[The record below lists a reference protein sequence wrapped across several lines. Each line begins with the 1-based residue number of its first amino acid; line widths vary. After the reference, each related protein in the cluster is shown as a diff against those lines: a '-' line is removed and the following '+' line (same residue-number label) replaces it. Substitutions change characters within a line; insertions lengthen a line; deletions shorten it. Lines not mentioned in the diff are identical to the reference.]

1 MQDTPGRGETQRRP
15 TSTSRYNRGAVIYD
29 TAVFL
34 CAIAAGA
41 VAAISGF
48 GIGSLLTPL
57 LAIQAGT
64 KTAVAAVSIPHLIG
78 TGIRFWRLRRSL
90 DRGVL
95 WRFGLTSA
103 AGGLAGAMLNAR
115 APSGRLTVVLG
126 SLLVF
131 AGAAQISGQSQRWR
145 FHGSVA
151 WLAGAVSGLFGGLVG
166 NQGGIRSAALL
177 GFDLPKERFVAT
189 ATAIALFVD
198 AARMPVY
205 MAAQHAEVAAIW
217 PLVLFATVG
226 VVCGTLAGEPVLARV
241 PEQRF
246 KQVVGVIVLMLG
258 IAILLRRSA

>member
-1 MQDTPGRGETQRRP
+1 MYE
-15 TSTSRYNRGAVIYD
+15 SAI
-29 TAVFL
+29 FF

-41 VAAISGF
+41 VAAVSGF

-57 LAIQAGT
+57 IALQAGT
-64 KTAVAAVSIPHLIG
+64 KTAVAAVSVPHLIG
-78 TGIRFWRLRRSL
+78 TGLRFWGLRGNL
-90 DRGVL
+90 DRRVF

-103 AGGLAGAMLNAR
+103 AGGLAGALLNTR
-115 APSGRLTVVLG
+115 ASSPALTIVFG

-131 AGAAQISGQSQRWR
+131 AGAAQITGSAQRWQ

-151 WLAGAVSGLFGGLVG
+151 WIAGALSGFFGGLVG

-189 ATAIALFVD
+189 ATAIALIVD

-205 MAAQHAEVAAIW
+205 VVVERAQVAAIW
-217 PLVLFATVG
+217 PLVVISVLG
-226 VVCGTLAGEPVLARV
+226 VVGGTLAGQRVLAIV

-246 KQVVGVIVLMLG
+246 KQIVGAIILLLG
-258 IAILLRRSA
+258 IAMLVRRAG

>member
-1 MQDTPGRGETQRRP
+1 MYE
-15 TSTSRYNRGAVIYD
+15 SV
-29 TAVFL
+29 VFV

-41 VAAISGF
+41 VASVSGF

-57 LAIQAGT
+57 LALHAGT

-78 TGIRFWRLRRSL
+78 TGLRFWYLRGSV
-90 DRGVL
+90 DRAVL

-103 AGGLAGAMLNAR
+103 AGGLAGALLNAR
-115 APSGRLTVVLG
+115 APSPALTVVLG
-126 SLLVF
+126 CLLVF
-131 AGAAQISGQSQRWR
+131 AGAAQLTGQARTWR

-151 WLAGAVSGLFGGLVG
+151 WIAGAVSGLFGGLVG

-205 MAAQHAEVAAIW
+205 VVVERTQVAAIW
-217 PLVLFATVG
+217 VLVALATAG
-226 VVCGTLAGEPVLARV
+226 VVAGTLAGERLLARV
-241 PEQRF
+241 PEARF
-246 KQVVGVIVLMLG
+246 RQIVGAIILVLGVV
-258 IAILLRRSA
+258 ILLRWNN